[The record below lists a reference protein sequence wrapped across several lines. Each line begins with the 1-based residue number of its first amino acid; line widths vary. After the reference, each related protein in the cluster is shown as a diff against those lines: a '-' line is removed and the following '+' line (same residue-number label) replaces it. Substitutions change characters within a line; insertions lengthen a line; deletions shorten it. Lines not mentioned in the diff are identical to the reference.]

1 MRGYVDRDPNTGNEI
16 IVNHSEHEAI
26 MAEKARIKEIRNEV
40 IEGWLDWAG
49 EKILPWATLVAVG
62 VMFYVMYIKY
72 N

>member
-1 MRGYVDRDPNTGNEI
+1 
-16 IVNHSEHEAI
+16 